1 MVKKGD
7 RVSFKV
13 ADVFFPEVDEVLASL
28 TPEVELEGTVMDFSD
43 SGNTPLAFAVVQLHQ
58 EQTVVV
64 PVERLRVVALFNSEP
79 KKES

>member
-13 ADVFFPEVDEVLASL
+13 AHVFFPEVDEVLTSL

-64 PVERLRVVALFNSEP
+64 PVEGLRVVAL
-79 KKES
+79 